1 MQWPKKGK
9 KVKTPTSLHDSM
21 ESSSTT
27 ILQSPEKPVDP
38 GPTRKELLA
47 LSNFRDT
54 GILSN
59 SEISGLWR
67 GKRKKLINY

>member
-1 MQWPKKGK
+1 
-9 KVKTPTSLHDSM
+9 
-21 ESSSTT
+21 
-27 ILQSPEKPVDP
+27 VDP